1 MEEKINIIKENLT
14 GNYDEDIKYLSDFAE
29 EKQKQIDDDIDTL
42 DAINSVIKELSNTVS
57 NEEVTEENNE
67 ESLGENIDVV
77 DESKKE
83 QIDALIA
90 ELTQDIEKG
99 NFDDALRSAESVIA
113 EVEDLSKSND
123 DNKLYCSFSTEFE
136 KSLFEYIFAGEKE
149 VVATPYSNDVLYTI
163 YSDILA
169 SKKRTKAAM
178 DALDRA
184 IYWNFLSRSAR
195 SKKIDLYFQ
204 KNEIVKCLDAI
215 KKLQAISYTAQDLAE
230 CYNKYAYV
238 FESLKDP
245 KSAYA
250 LYILSY
256 FYVNSDDVLNEINRL
271 ATQNPELADMT
282 FEEVVELAKDNE
294 VNVSPN
300 SKIVSAYRSITRDFI
315 EQQRYD
321 EALLL
326 VQNDYSITRDEEL
339 NSVYEQLV
347 ELTHAQNEN
356 VEEKAEEAPKKRTRK
371 AAAKVEDNKEEV
383 VNEKPKKAVSKT
395 TAKKTTTKKSTSTK
409 KTSTTKK
416 TTSKAK
422 KE

>member
-57 NEEVTEENNE
+57 NEEVIEENNE

-149 VVATPYSNDVLYTI
+149 VVATPYSNDVLYTV

-339 NSVYEQLV
+339 NSVYEKLV

>member
-57 NEEVTEENNE
+57 NEEVIEENNE

-113 EVEDLSKSND
+113 EVEDLSKSNE

-149 VVATPYSNDVLYTI
+149 VVATPYSNDVLYTV

-294 VNVSPN
+294 VNVRPN

>member
-57 NEEVTEENNE
+57 NEEVIEENNE

-271 ATQNPELADMT
+271 ATQNPELADLT

>member
-294 VNVSPN
+294 VNVRPN

>member
-57 NEEVTEENNE
+57 NEEVIEENNE

-347 ELTHAQNEN
+347 ELTQAQNEI

>member
-57 NEEVTEENNE
+57 NEEVIEENNE

>member
-57 NEEVTEENNE
+57 NEEVIEENNE

-123 DNKLYCSFSTEFE
+123 DNKLYCSF
-136 KSLFEYIFAGEKE
+136 GEKE
-149 VVATPYSNDVLYTI
+149 VVATPYSNDVLYTV

>member
-57 NEEVTEENNE
+57 NEEVIEENNE

-149 VVATPYSNDVLYTI
+149 VVATPYSNDVLYTV

>member
-57 NEEVTEENNE
+57 NEEVIEENNE

-256 FYVNSDDVLNEINRL
+256 FYVNSDDVLTEVNRL

-347 ELTHAQNEN
+347 ELTQAQNEI

>member
-1 MEEKINIIKENLT
+1 MSS
-14 GNYDEDIKYLSDFAE
+14 GNATHIVSFLFFPF
-29 EKQKQIDDDIDTL
+29 
-42 DAINSVIKELSNTVS
+42 NNTVS
-57 NEEVTEENNE
+57 
-67 ESLGENIDVV
+67 
-77 DESKKE
+77 
-83 QIDALIA
+83 
-90 ELTQDIEKG
+90 
-99 NFDDALRSAESVIA
+99 
-113 EVEDLSKSND
+113 
-123 DNKLYCSFSTEFE
+123 
-136 KSLFEYIFAGEKE
+136 
-149 VVATPYSNDVLYTI
+149 
-163 YSDILA
+163 
-169 SKKRTKAAM
+169 
-178 DALDRA
+178 
-184 IYWNFLSRSAR
+184 
-195 SKKIDLYFQ
+195 
-204 KNEIVKCLDAI
+204 
-215 KKLQAISYTAQDLAE
+215 
-230 CYNKYAYV
+230 
-238 FESLKDP
+238 
-245 KSAYA
+245 A

>member
-57 NEEVTEENNE
+57 NEEVIEENNE

-256 FYVNSDDVLNEINRL
+256 
-271 ATQNPELADMT
+271 
-282 FEEVVELAKDNE
+282 
-294 VNVSPN
+294 
-300 SKIVSAYRSITRDFI
+300 
-315 EQQRYD
+315 
-321 EALLL
+321 
-326 VQNDYSITRDEEL
+326 
-339 NSVYEQLV
+339 
-347 ELTHAQNEN
+347 
-356 VEEKAEEAPKKRTRK
+356 
-371 AAAKVEDNKEEV
+371 
-383 VNEKPKKAVSKT
+383 
-395 TAKKTTTKKSTSTK
+395 
-409 KTSTTKK
+409 
-416 TTSKAK
+416 
-422 KE
+422 